1 MAKNTMV
8 LAEGIEYSLDCYET
22 KLNNNVLV
30 VGTSGAGKTRSIVK
44 PNILK
49 ATGSYIVSDPKGNL
63 YKSMKPY
70 LESQGYM
77 VRKLDFTRPKQSAHY
92 NPFNY
97 IRNTQDILKMAHMM
111 VTQVE
116 TLSNDPFWDL
126 ASEILMQ
133 ALIGYLIENRPK
145 HEQNL
150 DSIMK
155 LMRACEIDENN
166 PNVKS
171 PLDRIFD
178 EVKKRNGM
186 TFSVKQY
193 EKFRCAA
200 GRTLKSILISLY
212 SKISEYEVPEI
223 LEMTSSDDIK
233 IAEIGQKKTAL
244 FVVVSDTDRSLDKI
258 ANLFFTQAMNE
269 LCYYADNMC
278 EGERLPVPVRFI
290 MDDFATN
297 CCIDQFPRM
306 IASIRSRGIS
316 TMLMIQSEA
325 QLRVGYGNDDRTIIG
340 NCDTYVYLGGNDID
354 TARQVARRIDIPESE
369 VLSMPVGTSW
379 IFRRGFKP
387 TEGVNIDYDKFC
399 EELGWS
405 ENDHTSMEEA
415 EALWEYPKST
425 TVPEIPSFLR
435 ARTNPFATF
444 DESKRGA

>member
-8 LAEGIEYSLDCYET
+8 LAKGIEYSLDCYET

-97 IRNTQDILKMAHMM
+97 IRSTQDILKMAHMM

-200 GRTLKSILISLY
+200 GVINYK
-212 SKISEYEVPEI
+212 
-223 LEMTSSDDIK
+223 
-233 IAEIGQKKTAL
+233 
-244 FVVVSDTDRSLDKI
+244 
-258 ANLFFTQAMNE
+258 
-269 LCYYADNMC
+269 
-278 EGERLPVPVRFI
+278 RF
-290 MDDFATN
+290 
-297 CCIDQFPRM
+297 
-306 IASIRSRGIS
+306 
-316 TMLMIQSEA
+316 LIQSYE
-325 QLRVGYGNDDRTIIG
+325 
-340 NCDTYVYLGGNDID
+340 
-354 TARQVARRIDIPESE
+354 RQPMA
-369 VLSMPVGTSW
+369 
-379 IFRRGFKP
+379 
-387 TEGVNIDYDKFC
+387 
-399 EELGWS
+399 
-405 ENDHTSMEEA
+405 A
-415 EALWEYPKST
+415 
-425 TVPEIPSFLR
+425 
-435 ARTNPFATF
+435 
-444 DESKRGA
+444 

>member
-97 IRNTQDILKMAHMM
+97 IRSTQDILKMAHMM

-354 TARQVARRIDIPESE
+354 TVRQVARRIDIPESE

-415 EALWEYPKST
+415 EALWGYPKST